1 MGNTRASN
9 RRTPSPK
16 AAVTR
21 LDNLLHYTIDITNNH
36 KRFPKS
42 VRYTITDRLIN
53 ELLEANGHARVAA
66 RNEPYNK
73 VSYKAF
79 KKNLQKAID
88 HLTKFES
95 LMIIANSYCRPA
107 NMGYWAMLEEEAYK
121 GLTEWMSYENKRNY
135 NRKARKKRS
144 KSKPEDIYL
153 IHKNFDP
160 NNPRNSL

>member
-1 MGNTRASN
+1 MGNTRAAN

-42 VRYTITDRLIN
+42 VRYTITDQLIN

-95 LMIIANSYCRPA
+95 LMIIAN
-107 NMGYWAMLEEEAYK
+107 M
-121 GLTEWMSYENKRNY
+121 MSY
-135 NRKARKKRS
+135 NRGSVIGYQSSATTAWSTVLAIEPATVLPAPPFSTRTTKA
-144 KSKPEDIYL
+144 
-153 IHKNFDP
+153 
-160 NNPRNSL
+160 